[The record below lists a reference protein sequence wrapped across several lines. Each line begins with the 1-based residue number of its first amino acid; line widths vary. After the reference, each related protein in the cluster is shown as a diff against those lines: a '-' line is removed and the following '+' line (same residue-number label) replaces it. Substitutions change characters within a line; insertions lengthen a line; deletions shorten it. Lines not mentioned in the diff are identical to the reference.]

1 MDSRGAPGAPPER
14 ANAARFEDGLTELRT
29 RPVLLDALLVAV
41 VGGPL
46 VLAGLSVTG
55 DVGRSALPALL
66 LGVGMVLPLAWRRV
80 APLAVLATM
89 CAVGAVQL
97 LALGPV
103 APLPADAAFAVA
115 LYTVTARARTPVTR
129 WIAVPVGVGA
139 ALLCAVVW
147 TGSLP
152 VFAFLVLAVLVAF
165 VTGTLRR
172 VRSAYVEGLVQRAD
186 GAEIEREQQLHL
198 AESAERARIARE
210 MHDVVAH
217 SLSVIIVQADGGSY
231 AARQD
236 PARAVEVLATI
247 AATGREALTQMRQ
260 LLGVLRED
268 PAAGPSVPTTPQPG
282 LAELPALVDRIAATG
297 LPVHADLAGTVQAQ
311 DVPQATG
318 LVGYRVVQESLT
330 NVLKHAGRVSRVDVT
345 VERVGDR
352 LRIEV
357 SDDGRGASASLGSL
371 APSRVGLG
379 GFAPSGVSPG
389 ADTTVVAG
397 PGPVGQGLRGMRERV
412 ALLGGRLVA
421 GPRPGGGFR
430 TVVTLPAPIRDAN
443 SSPVPGWVLPTG
455 RPPSPAAPRPERPD
469 GPPRPERPDGPQR
482 PDGRPGETTV
492 LPQAAAARGDA
503 WRTWNQ
509 ERAPGGCR
517 GRRDRP

>member
-1 MDSRGAPGAPPER
+1 MDSRGGTGAPAER
-14 ANAARFEDGLTELRT
+14 STAAVVEDGLAELRA
-29 RPVLLDALLVAV
+29 RPVLLDGLLVAV

-46 VLAGLSVTG
+46 VLAGAFVAG
-55 DVGRSALPALL
+55 DGGGAALPALVV
-66 LGVGMVLPLAWRRV
+66 GAGMVLPLAWRRV
-80 APLAVLATM
+80 APLAVLATL
-89 CAVGAVQL
+89 CVVGAVQL
-97 LALGPV
+97 LVLGLATPV
-103 APLPADAAFAVA
+103 LADAAFAVA
-115 LYTVTARARTPVTR
+115 LYTVTGRARTPVTR
-129 WIAVPVGVGA
+129 WIALPVGVGA
-139 ALLCAVVW
+139 ALLCAVAW
-147 TGSLP
+147 SGSALVP
-152 VFAFLVLAVLVAF
+152 AFLVLVVLVAF

-172 VRSAYVEGLVQRAD
+172 VRSAYVEGLVERAD
-186 GAEIEREQQLHL
+186 GAELERDHQLHL

-247 AATGREALTQMRQ
+247 ATTGREALTQMRQ

-268 PAAGPSVPTTPQPG
+268 PAVGPSVPTTPQPG

-297 LPVHADLAGTVQAQ
+297 LPVHADLAGTVHAE

-330 NVLKHAGRVSRVDVT
+330 NVLKHAGRVGRVDVT

-357 SDDGRGASASLGSL
+357 SDDGRGAA
-371 APSRVGLG
+371 AALG
-379 GFAPSGVSPG
+379 GSVPSAPAPGVG
-389 ADTTVVAG
+389 DTTVVVAG

-430 TVVTLPAPIRDAN
+430 TVATLPAPAREGTT
-443 SSPVPGWVLPTG
+443 SFVPGWVPPTG
-455 RPPSPAAPRPERPD
+455 RPRPAPIP
-469 GPPRPERPDGPQR
+469 
-482 PDGRPGETTV
+482 V
-492 LPQAAAARGDA
+492 AARHGAHTRGAETPRAETPRGAETGSPLVAPAGSDA
-503 WRTWNQ
+503 WRTWDQ
-509 ERAPGGCR
+509 ERSSRGRR